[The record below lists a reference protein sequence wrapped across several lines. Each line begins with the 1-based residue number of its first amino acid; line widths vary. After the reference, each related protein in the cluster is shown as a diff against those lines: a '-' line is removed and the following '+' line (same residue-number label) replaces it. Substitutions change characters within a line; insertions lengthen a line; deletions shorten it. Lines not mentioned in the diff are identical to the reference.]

1 VTPLGRADAEKQDE
15 NRLKSTSRRGIHRC
29 SCVESASRSRTLAN
43 RRQPSV
49 ADLPSVEAWAFQAR
63 EKTWQKKG
71 AFSPGPSLARHEVRA
86 AQSLNR
92 ARSGPRA
99 SLQTCPPKPCHP
111 PPGGTDDPVG
121 ALRSSHL
128 KFQISDFRSPLLRSP
143 FRRSRL
149 YFWFTFLALA
159 PSRATVLPHPFSRAC
174 REHRPRGIT
183 GCTRT
188 RRRPRTLRTRSCF
201 GIRTMPP

>member
-1 VTPLGRADAEKQDE
+1 MRERATVYRWK
-15 NRLKSTSRRGIHRC
+15 RGPSGPRKAA
-29 SCVESASRSRTLAN
+29 ASKR
-43 RRQPSV
+43 
-49 ADLPSVEAWAFQAR
+49 
-63 EKTWQKKG
+63 

-86 AQSLNR
+86 AQSLNQ

-149 YFWFTFLALA
+149 YFWFTFLARA
-159 PSRATVLPHPFSRAC
+159 PSRATVLPHPFSRGAAIVISPA
-174 REHRPRGIT
+174 RSSPAARQA
-183 GCTRT
+183 
-188 RRRPRTLRTRSCF
+188 RRSAGAAHAKSSESRRD
-201 GIRTMPP
+201 G